1 MCISKRYSTQTI
13 FFPPHIY
20 RTLDMM
26 DMRTRCSAHFLT
38 FCNKFYG
45 KRTQKRLDIPV
56 DTSYLNQ
63 LTGH

>member
-26 DMRTRCSAHFLT
+26 DMRTRCSAHCLT
-38 FCNKFYG
+38 FCNKLYG
-45 KRTQKRLDIPV
+45 KKKKTQND
-56 DTSYLNQ
+56 
-63 LTGH
+63 